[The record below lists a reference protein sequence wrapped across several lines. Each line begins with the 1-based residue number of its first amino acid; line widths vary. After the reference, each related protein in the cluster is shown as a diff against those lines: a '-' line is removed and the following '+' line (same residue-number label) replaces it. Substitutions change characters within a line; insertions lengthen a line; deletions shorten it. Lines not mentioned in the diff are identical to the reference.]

1 MKFLKQQ
8 LYSFRIV
15 ESETFMEQLMEFI
28 KILDDLAIIPV
39 HIKDEGNGMLLLC
52 ALLSV
57 IFCF

>member
-1 MKFLKQQ
+1 
-8 LYSFRIV
+8 
-15 ESETFMEQLMEFI
+15 MEFI